1 MFTTDYSKKTSDPN
15 KAYYHTDTSSARNNG
30 STTGNDFAS
39 TFDAIFNGT
48 GIGDQALRDMFKEI
62 FGDSTTVPNASNHTT
77 RAGKTTKAGKTTTV
91 GKTTTIYDKYA
102 NSTAIPSNIGYPVPV
117 ISPESH
123 PCKYLA
129 DCYTGDKSS
138 LDVSLV
144 ATLLNDSIDSIIEFA
159 NDNELINTNKKN
171 TPEAEMVLMMLHII
185 KRCFEKTESEN
196 KRRRVVHT
204 VRACRRVAIF
214 MLDHARPIYEGYDL
228 ELPTNIINDIIDIIN
243 IYNSC
248 VYIDNVAASD
258 LGYPCNSALVEKL
271 VCNNLNFHD
280 CVINEIYRYTTD
292 ET

>member
-1 MFTTDYSKKTSDPN
+1 MSNKTT
-15 KAYYHTDTSSARNNG
+15 A
-30 STTGNDFAS
+30 GNDFTN

-48 GIGDQALRDMFKEI
+48 GIGDETLRDMFKEI
-62 FGDSTTVPNASNHTT
+62 FGDSTTVPNASNYTT
-77 RAGKTTKAGKTTTV
+77 KAGKTTKAGETKTV

-102 NSTAIPSNIGYPVPV
+102 NSTAVPSKIDYPV
-117 ISPESH
+117 IKPESH

-138 LDVSLV
+138 FDVSLV
-144 ATLLNDSIDSIIEFA
+144 ATLLNGSINSIIEFP
-159 NDNELINTNKKN
+159 DDEIDTNKK
-171 TPEAEMVLMMLHII
+171 TPEAEMVLMMIYII
-185 KRCFEKTESEN
+185 KKCFDKTKSEN
-196 KRRRVVHT
+196 KRRCVVYT

-228 ELPTNIINDIIDIIN
+228 ELPTNILKDIIDIIN
-243 IYNSC
+243 IYHSC
-248 VYIDNVAASD
+248 VYIGDVATSD
-258 LGYPCNSALVEKL
+258 LGYPCNSALVETL